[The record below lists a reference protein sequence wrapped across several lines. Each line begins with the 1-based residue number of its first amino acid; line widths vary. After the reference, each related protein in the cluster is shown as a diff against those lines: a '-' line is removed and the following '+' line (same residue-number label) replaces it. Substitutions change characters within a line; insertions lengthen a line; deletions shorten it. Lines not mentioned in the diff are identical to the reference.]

1 MATKLNLIL
10 TTDKNY
16 RHMLL
21 KDMQFLT
28 SLFSN
33 MFETNTLIVDNIIYD
48 INIGN
53 RMSNTETILITNNK
67 NNDYKCY
74 ETFNNLY
81 SSGTLENNVY
91 VYGSL
96 ELINLCL
103 SKYKNVINTIYY
115 TQCNIELKSDETNF
129 VSEEFI
135 NELKQNNNNCIVV
148 SEDIKHY
155 KVQYK
160 EHEEY
165 QYLNLLNRCLTNGDY
180 RMTRNSL
187 TFSNFGDMLSFDLT
201 KGFPLI
207 TTKKVF
213 IRGIFE
219 ELMFFLRGQTDSK
232 ILEKKGVSIWAPNT
246 SMSFI
251 MNNGLPYK
259 EGDMGPL
266 YGFNWNHFGAQ
277 YVDCNTDYT
286 GMGFNQI
293 EYVLDLLLKDTTS
306 RRIIMTD
313 FNPSCAK
320 QGVLYPC
327 HSIVI
332 QFYVK
337 EVGEMNM
344 VSMTMYQRSADA
356 FLGLCYNISSSALL
370 LHLVCQTL
378 NSRVHKLIYKPD
390 KLHLYLGDV
399 HIYNEHV
406 DAVTTQL
413 KRIPFDF
420 PLLNINKLDND
431 IRKYEWN
438 DIVLSNYNCHPV
450 IKAQMIS

>member
-1 MATKLNLIL
+1 MITKLNLIL

-21 KDMQFLT
+21 KDRQFLT
-28 SLFSN
+28 RLFSN
-33 MFETNTLIVDNIIYD
+33 MFETNILIVDDIIYD
-48 INIGN
+48 INI
-53 RMSNTETILITNNK
+53 SNIKTILITNNK
-67 NNDYKCY
+67 NDNYKCY
-74 ETFNNLY
+74 ETFNDLY
-81 SSGTLENNVY
+81 SSGTLENNNVY

-103 SKYKNVINTIYY
+103 SKYKNVINTVYY
-115 TQCNIELKSDETNF
+115 TQCNIELKSDDTNYI
-129 VSEEFI
+129 SEEFI
-135 NELKQNNNNCIVV
+135 NELKQNNNNSIIV

-155 KVQYK
+155 KVVYK
-160 EHEEY
+160 EHEEF
-165 QYLNLLNRCLTNGDY
+165 QYLNLLNRCLTDGDY

-187 TFSNFGDMLSFDLT
+187 TFSNFGDVLSFDLT

-219 ELMFFLRGQTDSK
+219 ELMFFLRGQTNSK

-246 SMSFI
+246 SSSFI
-251 MNNGLPYK
+251 INNGLPYK

-266 YGFNWNHFGAQ
+266 YGFNWNHFGAE
-277 YVDCNTDYT
+277 YVDCMTDYT
-286 GMGFNQI
+286 NMGFNQI
-293 EYVLDLLLKDTTS
+293 EYVLDLLVKDTNS

-337 EVGEMNM
+337 EMNGMNM

-399 HIYNEHV
+399 HIYSSHT

-431 IRKYEWN
+431 IKKYEWD
-438 DIVLSNYNCHPV
+438 DIVLSNYDCHPI
-450 IKAQMIS
+450 IKAPMIS

>member
-74 ETFNNLY
+74 ETFNDLY
-81 SSGTLENNVY
+81 SSVTLENNVY

-115 TQCNIELKSDETNF
+115 TQCNIELKSYETNF

-259 EGDMGPL
+259 EGDMGQL
-266 YGFNWNHFGAQ
+266 YGFNWNHFGAE

-399 HIYNEHV
+399 HIYNAHV

-420 PLLNINKLDND
+420 PSLNINKLDND